1 MGCGVD
7 IMRKMVLMAVLTI
20 GFLVIPF
27 LICAEVYKWID
38 DKGTVQFTDDY
49 SNIPSSYREQFKVEI
64 REDVQEE
71 RTASEPQKIILGTK
85 EERAKI
91 DLYRQEE
98 EWSKER
104 ARPWERQ
111 LKEASENYELANKE
125 FIEESRKL
133 ILRKFGSHQ
142 QFKSTIISMD
152 SIKEERSKHEAQ
164 IIQAE
169 EMLEKISR
177 VAEQSK
183 ADLDQLIGVLT
194 PHQSASSGTAEIE
207 SDIYGSNEAWWRQKL
222 LTQREHLKEAVD
234 NYEKAYEEYSKEVE
248 ALGPSRFGR
257 LSLTQ
262 YQMISCRLEILDNEM
277 AKYQAQITEVNEML
291 NKLINEAKESKVNP
305 NWLK

>member
-1 MGCGVD
+1 
-7 IMRKMVLMAVLTI
+7 MRKMVLMAVLTI

-27 LICAEVYKWID
+27 LIRAEVYKWID

-71 RTASEPQKIILGTK
+71 RTSSEPQKIILGTK

-111 LKEASENYELANKE
+111 LKEASENYELTNKE

-207 SDIYGSNEAWWRQKL
+207 RDIYGSNEAWWRQKL

-234 NYEKAYEEYSKEVE
+234 NYEKSYEEYSKEVE